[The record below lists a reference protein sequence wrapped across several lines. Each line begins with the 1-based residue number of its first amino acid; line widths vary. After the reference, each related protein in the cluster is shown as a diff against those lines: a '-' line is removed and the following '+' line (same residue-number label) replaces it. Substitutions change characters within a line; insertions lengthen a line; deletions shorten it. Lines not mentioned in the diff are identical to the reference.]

1 MNMKKIYLLLITVIV
16 SVCAMANPVTP
27 DEARQRIAQFMNPR
41 RAPSLAQHIE
51 SLRLVETSYY
61 RQSDM
66 TVAASYYVFNAEG
79 QGFVI
84 ASADDRVPAVLGYS
98 DKGTFVP
105 NEMPANMIAWL
116 KSYDKQMEYLHS
128 HPEAAARRAVTGAA
142 IEPLIKTHWDQRS
155 PYNNLCPMDGENR
168 SLTGCVA
175 TAMAQVMYY
184 WKYPAQTSTEI
195 PSYTL
200 TKTVKGEE
208 GDEEVKTE
216 IPAIPAATPF
226 DWDNMK
232 LEYNGTETEEEQNA
246 IANLMLTCGTA
257 LKMDYSSAVS
267 NAYTQDMASCL
278 INYMDYDLGTRFLS
292 RGDYRYAEWCQIIYD
307 ELAAKRP
314 VLYGGQSAGGGHAF
328 IVDGYRSD
336 DYFHINWGWGGSSD
350 NYFLL
355 SILDSN
361 NTTGS
366 GASSSTDGYSFNQDA
381 TIGVQPNTGVAP
393 KYDVRMTSTE
403 VALPGGT
410 SYSRSSANQNFSFKI
425 QFDLHNR
432 MDKAY
437 AFNCGIGLLNDK
449 LELIKQINV
458 DQNEFTTAEMPVGNY
473 FSTDI
478 LQSYGFFNVRLG
490 KDLAEGT
497 YYIAPISR
505 EKGKT
510 QWFINAGAER
520 CMVKATV
527 GSVTLKL
534 TPPTFALTTSL
545 DVPGKKEALSGVK
558 VNAAIKN
565 EGTLFMG
572 EVFLLVNNEMVGGRH
587 IDMDAGESA
596 TLDFTF
602 YPKTAGECKLELCT
616 RAYNYEAQK
625 YVYTPFASKTIT
637 IAEAQAANISMV
649 PTIVNMNQ
657 SYTVEENKVVIKLKI
672 TNNGDTEYDNVVHV
686 YLYKLIPNTEKGTY
700 AGRATKE
707 ITLPAGQ
714 TIEEEVQIEDLES
727 GATYFFWCLYTSK
740 GQLEKGYPET
750 PLFKVNYDTG
760 ISETLMSEV
769 SNEMVKVYNTK
780 GVQMAEVPGASLA
793 ATLKT
798 MPKGVYVVR
807 SGKKSFKMVQ
817 PN

>member
-1 MNMKKIYLLLITVIV
+1 MNMKKIYLLLITVIA

-105 NEMPANMIAWL
+105 NEMPANMMAWL
-116 KSYDKQMEYLHS
+116 KSYDSQMEYLNS

-142 IEPLIKTHWDQRS
+142 IEPLIKTHWDQRT

-184 WKYPAQTSTEI
+184 WKYPTQTSTEI

-208 GDEEVKTE
+208 GDEEVKTV

-232 LEYNGTETEEEQNA
+232 LQYNGTETEEEQNA

-257 LKMDYSSAVS
+257 LKMDYASTVS
-267 NAYTQDMASCL
+267 NAYTQDLASCL

-366 GASSSTDGYSFNQDA
+366 GASSSTDGYSFDQDA

-393 KYDVRMTSTE
+393 KLAVKTTTSMSE
-403 VALPGGT
+403 FAGGT
-410 SYSRSSANQNFSFKI
+410 LTRTSVNQNFKLKI
-425 QFDLHNR
+425 KFDYINR
-432 MDKAY
+432 LNKAY
-437 AFNCGIGLLNDK
+437 KFDYGIGAFDEKKEYQGLIAKGKADDELPVGYSYTFTYT
-449 LELIKQINV
+449 LELGKG
-458 DQNEFTTAEMPVGNY
+458 FTEGIVYLVPMSGEKD
-473 FSTDI
+473 TDKW
-478 LQSYGFFNVRLG
+478 YKN
-490 KDLAEGT
+490 D
-497 YYIAPISR
+497 
-505 EKGKT
+505 
-510 QWFINAGAER
+510 GAER
-520 CMVKATV
+520 YMIQLVISGNTLTV
-527 GSVTLKL
+527 NM
-534 TPPTFALTTSL
+534 PTFALTADL
-545 DVPGKKEALSGVK
+545 DVPGKKEALSAAK
-558 VNAAIKN
+558 LNATIKN
-565 EGTLFMG
+565 EGTLYMG
-572 EVFLLVNNEMVGGRH
+572 EVFLLVNDEMVGGRH

-602 YPKTAGECKLELCT
+602 YPKTAGNCKVELCT
-616 RAYNYEAQK
+616 RAYNYEAK
-625 YVYTPFASKTIT
+625 KWDYKPFATKTFT
-637 IAEAQAANISMV
+637 FEAAQAANISMI
-649 PTIVNMNQ
+649 PTIVNANQ
-657 SYTVEENKVVIKLKI
+657 SGVVEENNVVIKLDI
-672 TNNGDTEYDNVVHV
+672 TNNGDTEYDNVVKV
-686 YLYKLIPNTEKGTY
+686 ILFKLLPDRQHGSLI
-700 AGRATKE
+700 GRATKE
-707 ITLPAGQ
+707 ITLPAGKS
-714 TIEEEVQIEDLES
+714 TEEEVQFDGLES
-727 GATYFFWCLYTSK
+727 GAEYFFWCYFMSE
-740 GQLEKGYPET
+740 GQEKEGYPHS

-793 ATLKT
+793 STLKT

>member
-1 MNMKKIYLLLITVIV
+1 MNMKKIYLLLITVIA

-116 KSYDKQMEYLHS
+116 KSYDKQMEYLNS

-142 IEPLIKTHWDQRS
+142 IEPLIKTHWDQRA

-267 NAYTQDMASCL
+267 NAYTQDLPRCL

-366 GASSSTDGYSFNQDA
+366 GASSSTDGYSFDQDA
-381 TIGVQPNTGVAP
+381 TIGVQPNTGVVP
-393 KYDVRMTSTE
+393 KLAVKTTSSMSE
-403 VALPGGT
+403 LAGGT
-410 SYSRSSANQNFSFKI
+410 LTRTSVNQNFKLTI
-425 QFDLHNR
+425 KFDYINKLNKPYKF
-432 MDKAY
+432 DY
-437 AFNCGIGLLNDK
+437 GIGLFDDK
-449 LELIKQINV
+449 GEYGGLIAKGNADDEL
-458 DQNEFTTAEMPVGNY
+458 PVGY
-473 FSTDI
+473 
-478 LQSYGFFNVRLG
+478 SYTFTYNLEFGRG
-490 KDLAEGT
+490 ITEGVV
-497 YYIAPISR
+497 YLVPMSS
-505 EKGKT
+505 EKGADK
-510 QWFINAGAER
+510 WYKNDGAER
-520 CMVKATV
+520 YMIQLVFSKNTLTV
-527 GSVTLKL
+527 NM
-534 TPPTFALTTSL
+534 PTFALAA
-545 DVPGKKEALSGVK
+545 DFDIPGKKEAGSAAKL
-558 VNAAIKN
+558 NATIKN
-565 EGTLFMG
+565 EGTLYMG
-572 EVFLLVNNEMVGGRH
+572 EVFLLVNDEMVGGRH
-587 IDMDAGESA
+587 IDMNGGESA

-602 YPKTAGECKLELCT
+602 YPKTAGNCKVELCT
-616 RAYNYEAQK
+616 RAYNYEAK
-625 YVYTPFASKTIT
+625 KWDYKPFASKTIT
-637 IAEAQAANISMV
+637 IAEAQAANLAIT
-649 PTIVNMNQ
+649 PTTANANPSGV
-657 SYTVEENKVVIKLKI
+657 VEENKVVIKLKI

-686 YLYKLIPNTEKGTY
+686 YLYKLIPNTQKGTF

-727 GATYFFWCLYTSK
+727 GAEYFYWCYFMSK
-740 GQLEKGYPET
+740 GKATEGHQHSPS
-750 PLFKVNYDTG
+750 FKVNYDTG